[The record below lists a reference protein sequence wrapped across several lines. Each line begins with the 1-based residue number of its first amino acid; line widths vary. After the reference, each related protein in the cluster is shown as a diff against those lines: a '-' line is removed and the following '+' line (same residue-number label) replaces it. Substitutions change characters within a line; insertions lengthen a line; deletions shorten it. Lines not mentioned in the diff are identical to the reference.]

1 MKIELARK
9 YGSCFGVI
17 RAIKIAEEA
26 GNSYT
31 YGPLIHNNQEIN
43 RLKLNFNVKL
53 ENDLSNFNKK
63 DKVIVRTHGIEKQ
76 ELQMLKDKNINVIDA
91 TCPFVTKPQEIV
103 KEMSKLNYDVVIF
116 GDKEHPE
123 IKGVKSYAV
132 NNAFVVLK
140 PEELESITLKEKI
153 AVIAQTTK
161 RVDDFLK
168 ITNYLIKK
176 YREIRVFNTIC
187 NATFDNQE
195 AAAELSKKADVMIV
209 MGGRNSSNTK
219 QLLNI
224 CLDNCPDSYLVESE
238 DDLQV
243 KWFNNKKLCG
253 VTAGA
258 STPEWII
265 EKIINE
271 IKILENKNKLIN

>member
-1 MKIELARK
+1 MKIELARN

-17 RAIKIAEEA
+17 RAINIAEEA

-53 ENDLSNFNKK
+53 ENDLSNFNEK

-153 AVIAQTTK
+153 VVIAQTTK